1 MATISPPAEW
11 STDQALLPEAEVD
24 YFWFST
30 DRNKGMPISTRRAG
44 IQEIDLV
51 SAGSGYADGSYN
63 GVDLVSA
70 GGAVGLFA
78 TIDIQWLG
86 GSIAFIVVQNSGQA
100 YKVGD
105 LLTVNA
111 ADVGGTGSG
120 LTFRVGQVF

>member
-1 MATISPPAEW
+1 M
-11 STDQALLPEAEVD
+11 
-24 YFWFST
+24 
-30 DRNKGMPISTRRAG
+30 
-44 IQEIDLV
+44 DLV

-70 GGAVGLFA
+70 GGAVGLGA
-78 TIDIQWLG
+78 TMDIQWLG
-86 GSIAFIVVQNSGQA
+86 GSIAFVVVQNAGQA

-105 LLTVNA
+105 LLTVRV